1 MKGDHRSYAR
11 ATSTSLLG
19 LAAQVTLGLG
29 LLIYA
34 VVGRDNA
41 ALSASLHVLVMSLV
55 WVVLVVVFDQH
66 RRERLEALEAESLD
80 ASAAREASVFGTS
93 SDDLRVNAKR
103 LAWMHRVLVP
113 GASVLLALL
122 LIGLGVWRYLDAT
135 RATSATTGT
144 EVVPSQLD
152 SFVGLALRGWA
163 IALGLGRAVVGFVC
177 AR

>member
-41 ALSASLHVLVMSLV
+41 AFSASLHVLVMSLV

-113 GASVLLALL
+113 GARVLLALL
-122 LIGLGVWRYLDAT
+122 LSGLGYGVTWMQCVQRLRRLGPMWRL
-135 RATSATTGT
+135 
-144 EVVPSQLD
+144 VP
-152 SFVGLALRGWA
+152 R
-163 IALGLGRAVVGFVC
+163 
-177 AR
+177 